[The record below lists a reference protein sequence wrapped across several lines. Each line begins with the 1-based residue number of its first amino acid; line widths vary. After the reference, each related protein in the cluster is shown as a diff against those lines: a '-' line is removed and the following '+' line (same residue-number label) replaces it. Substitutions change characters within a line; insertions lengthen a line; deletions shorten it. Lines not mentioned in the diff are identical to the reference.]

1 MFDFVVFCLLS
12 FSYGCFRSRYPPG
25 HVPTPVVEAISA
37 ILKDIDR
44 DLPYGVFGSYG
55 WSGEAVGAMQNRLK
69 DAGFKSAFDPISL
82 KFKPTDDMIEVL
94 STCR

>member
-1 MFDFVVFCLLS
+1 
-12 FSYGCFRSRYPPG
+12 
-25 HVPTPVVEAISA
+25 VVEAISA